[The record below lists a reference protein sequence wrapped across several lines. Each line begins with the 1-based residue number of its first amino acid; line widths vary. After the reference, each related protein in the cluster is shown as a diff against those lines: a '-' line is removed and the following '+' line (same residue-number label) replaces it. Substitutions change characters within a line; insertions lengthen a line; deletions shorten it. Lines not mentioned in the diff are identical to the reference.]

1 MEKVTVTDLVL
12 AQSGMIII
20 STGVLILLSTDL
32 KRARLNVINTIR
44 LILNDTIR
52 VIICYGVKSH
62 CPHFI
67 NTSN

>member
-32 KRARLNVINTIR
+32 KRARLNVISI
-44 LILNDTIR
+44 DTIR

-62 CPHFI
+62 RPHFI
-67 NTSN
+67 NTGN